1 MQKQHIFTGVG
12 SRVITGNIFNLLCHI
27 GLLLKDNGWICRTGT
42 AKGSDA
48 AFRVSYENKFSN
60 LEVYKPEDIINNKY
74 GNADLAKRIVR
85 NYHPCYDRIQ
95 CEFSQALLARNV
107 YQVLGSDLNTP
118 SEIVFCYTDNGET
131 VGGTSIAI
139 KIAQHY
145 GIPIVNLGN
154 PKHLKAIVNYLNNG
168 VFIERL
174 HNKFN

>member
-12 SRVITGNIFNLLCHI
+12 AIIIPSSIFKILYDI
-27 GLLLKDNGWICRTGT
+27 GIQLMADNWICRTGT
-42 AKGSDA
+42 AMGSDM
-48 AFRVSYENKFSN
+48 AFRESYMAKLNN
-60 LEVYKPEDIINNKY
+60 MEVYAAKDIISNAFNN
-74 GNADLAKRIVR
+74 AELARNIVR

-95 CEFSQALLARNV
+95 SEYAKALLARNV

-139 KIAQHY
+139 RIAQHY
-145 GIPIVNLGN
+145 DIPIVNLGN
-154 PKHLKAIVNYLNNG
+154 PKHLNAIVNYLNNG